1 MANPIAY
8 NSGTTVSGCINTGTI
23 SLAVDNLN
31 YSTRPGN
38 LNWFAGGDN
47 TNKYIIISDTYSQGV
62 DTQANS
68 RPTMWATSAL
78 TDNELLKWI
87 NGLPARSG
95 QSTFATL
102 TDAISWLTSQNK
114 YLISNQHYPQI
125 VTSGMVLNLDAG
137 FTASYPNVGTSWYDL
152 YSGGTGSLNNGP
164 TWNNLGMSSNIS
176 FDGTNDYYELTN
188 RNTSL
193 EFQPNQPYSCL
204 VFYRSPAS
212 VAYSSLIADMQDSGT
227 PAYPGWDIWFNNGDI
242 GNTISMHLISDW
254 PANAIKVAVD
264 YNFNNLLN
272 RWLCFGY
279 TYDGSVP
286 TNSGD
291 TLNSVDFYL
300 NGQTYSNG
308 KQIGSTNKTHG
319 DGFNTPVTTITYNPN
334 QRFRVAS
341 RWSTSGWVSGSQTSV
356 AKVLVYNRKLTANEF
371 AQNFY
376 QGPIVTSGL
385 TFAVD
390 AGNLVSYGGTGTT
403 VYDLVTTGTT
413 GTLTNGPTWTYL
425 SGGTFTFDGTDDYI
439 DFGVTNIVLPT
450 NITLSAWINQSTID
464 GYKNILTKQGNG
476 NIDLDYGITTSPN
489 GNLYFWFHNG
499 AFRIHETFTNIINS
513 TNTWYNVVAVFD
525 DINNTVK
532 MYVNGIQVYN
542 EPEITSM
549 LEHSGSKLFIGWRNS
564 FAGGQSFNGKIS
576 MAQVYNRALSGNE
589 IKQNF
594 EAYRGRFGV

>member
-38 LNWFAGGDN
+38 LNWYAGGDN

-164 TWNNLGMSSNIS
+164 VWNNLGMSSNIS

-212 VAYSSLIADMQDSGT
+212 VTYTLIADMQDSGT
-227 PAYPGWDIWFNNGDI
+227 PAYPGWDIWFNNGEI

-308 KQIGSTNKTHG
+308 KQLGSANKTHG
-319 DGFNTPVTTITYNPN
+319 NGFNTPVTTITYNPN
-334 QRFRVAS
+334 QRFRVSS
-341 RWSTSGWVSGSQTSV
+341 RWSASGWNFGSQTSV

-385 TFAVD
+385 TFAID

-403 VYDLVTTGTT
+403 VYDLVTTGRTA
-413 GTLTNGPTWTYL
+413 TLTNGPTWTYL
-425 SGGTFTFDGTDDYI
+425 SGGTFSFDGTDDYGQATNLPILGNTAFTVSCFANVQSNPTAGSGDGGIVLYGKMGVANQVAGLYYRASDNYVRFTAWGGEGI
-439 DFGVTNIVLPT
+439 DFATGFLKDFNVWHHWVLVYDGTNVLVYR
-450 NITLSAWINQSTID
+450 D
-464 GYKNILTKQGNG
+464 
-476 NIDLDYGITTSPN
+476 GITDPN
-489 GNLYFWFHNG
+489 GAQARSLNMTEGTLTFGGAIANG
-499 AFRIHETFTNIINS
+499 
-513 TNTWYNVVAVFD
+513 
-525 DINNTVK
+525 
-532 MYVNGIQVYN
+532 
-542 EPEITSM
+542 
-549 LEHSGSKLFIGWRNS
+549 S
-564 FAGGQSFNGKIS
+564 FLQQKIP
-576 MAQVYNRALSGNE
+576 MVQLYNRALSGNE

>member
-38 LNWFAGGDN
+38 LNWYAGGDN

-193 EFQPNQPYSCL
+193 EFQPNQTYSCL
-204 VFYRSPAS
+204 VFYRSP
-212 VAYSSLIADMQDSGT
+212 SSALNGGLIANMETNGS
-227 PAYPGWDIWFNNGDI
+227 PAFPGWDLWFNNSGI
-242 GNTISMHLISDW
+242 LNTIAAHLISNW
-254 PANAIKVAVD
+254 PTNAIKVAVD
-264 YNFNNLLN
+264 YDYSSFSN

-286 TNSGD
+286 TTSASTINSF
-291 TLNSVDFYL
+291 DFYL
-300 NGQTYSNG
+300 NGKLYTNG
-308 KQIGSTNKTHG
+308 KQLGDPQSVFPQSG
-319 DGFNTPVTTITYNPN
+319 DGFISSSATITYNPN

-341 RWSTSGWVSGSQTSV
+341 RWLSGSWSSGSQTSV

-390 AGNLVSYGGTGTT
+390 AGNLVSYGGVGTT
-403 VYDLVTTGTT
+403 VYDLVTTGRTA
-413 GTLTNGPTWTYL
+413 TLTNGPTWTYL
-425 SGGTFTFDGTDDYI
+425 SGGTFSFDGTDDYGQATGLPI
-439 DFGVTNIVLPT
+439 TGNTSFSIGSFSNVQTNPTSGSGDGPIVFYGKTTANQSAGIYYRASDNYVRFTAYGGTGVDYATGFLKDFNIWHHWMIVYDGSTVLVYRDGVADPNGPQTRSL
-450 NITLSAWINQSTID
+450 NITEGTLLFGGGPQ
-464 GYKNILTKQGNG
+464 
-476 NIDLDYGITTSPN
+476 
-489 GNLYFWFHNG
+489 
-499 AFRIHETFTNIINS
+499 NS
-513 TNTWYNVVAVFD
+513 SYL
-525 DINNTVK
+525 
-532 MYVNGIQVYN
+532 Q
-542 EPEITSM
+542 
-549 LEHSGSKLFIGWRNS
+549 
-564 FAGGQSFNGKIS
+564 QKIP
-576 MAQVYNRALSGNE
+576 MVQLYNRALSGNE

>member
-38 LNWFAGGDN
+38 LNWYAGGDN

-102 TDAISWLTSQNK
+102 TNAISWLTSQNK

-137 FTASYPNVGTSWYDL
+137 FTGSYPNVGTNWYDL

-164 TWNNLGMSSNIS
+164 VWNNLGMSSNIS

-212 VAYSSLIADMQDSGT
+212 VTYGALIADMQDSGT

-308 KQIGSTNKTHG
+308 KQLGSANKTHG

-341 RWSTSGWVSGSQTSV
+341 RWSASGWVTGSQTSV

-385 TFAVD
+385 TFAID
-390 AGNLVSYGGTGTT
+390 AGNLVSYGGIGTT
-403 VYDLVTTGTT
+403 VYDLVTTGRTA
-413 GTLTNGPTWTYL
+413 TLTNGPTWTYL
-425 SGGTFTFDGTDDYI
+425 SGGTFSFDGTDDYGQATGLPI
-439 DFGVTNIVLPT
+439 TGNTSFSIGSFSNVQTNPTSGSGDGPIVFYGKTTANQSAGIYYRASDNYVRFTAYGGTGVDYATGFLKDFNIWHHWMIVYNGSTVLVYRDGVADPNGPQTRSL
-450 NITLSAWINQSTID
+450 NITEGTLLFGGGPQ
-464 GYKNILTKQGNG
+464 
-476 NIDLDYGITTSPN
+476 
-489 GNLYFWFHNG
+489 
-499 AFRIHETFTNIINS
+499 NS
-513 TNTWYNVVAVFD
+513 SYL
-525 DINNTVK
+525 
-532 MYVNGIQVYN
+532 Q
-542 EPEITSM
+542 
-549 LEHSGSKLFIGWRNS
+549 
-564 FAGGQSFNGKIS
+564 QKIP
-576 MAQVYNRALSGNE
+576 MVQLYNRALSSNE
-589 IKQNF
+589 INQNF

>member
-38 LNWFAGGDN
+38 LNWYAGGDN

-152 YSGGTGSLNNGP
+152 TKTQNPGVLTNGP
-164 TWNNLGMSSNIS
+164 TWSNSGMTSAMT
-176 FDGTNDYYELTN
+176 FDGTNDYVSLGNSESIRFLGNSPYTLSVLTKLN
-188 RNTSL
+188 R
-193 EFQPNQPYSCL
+193 L
-204 VFYRSPAS
+204 VS
-212 VAYSSLIADMQDSGT
+212 D
-227 PAYPGWDIWFNNGDI
+227 YPGWINRESTVSGLRDGYNLIYTIQGQLPNQILIFTERFAQGVQSSPGFLVDRTYNLNKWFRID
-242 GNTISMHLISDW
+242 S
-254 PANAIKVAVD
+254 V
-264 YNFNNLLN
+264 
-272 RWLCFGY
+272 
-279 TYDGSVP
+279 YDGLNLKIFYNGTLMESNVS
-286 TNSGD
+286 SG
-291 TLNSVDFYL
+291 
-300 NGQTYSNG
+300 
-308 KQIGSTNKTHG
+308 
-319 DGFNTPVTTITYNPN
+319 TITNTSKTLEIALRTFTYN
-334 QRFRVAS
+334 ACDIS
-341 RWSTSGWVSGSQTSV
+341 
-356 AKVLVYNRKLTANEF
+356 KVNIYNRALSNSEIL
-371 AQNFY
+371 QNFY

-385 TFAVD
+385 TFAID

-403 VYDLVTTGTT
+403 VYDLVTTGRTA
-413 GTLTNGPTWTYL
+413 TLTNGPTWTYL
-425 SGGTFTFDGTDDYI
+425 SGGTFSFDGTDDYGQATGLPI
-439 DFGVTNIVLPT
+439 TGNTSFSIGSFSNVQTNPTSGSGDGPIVFYGKTTANQSAGIYYRASDNYVRFTAYGGTGVDYATGFLKDFNIWHHWMIVYNGSTVLVYRDGVADPNGPQTRSL
-450 NITLSAWINQSTID
+450 NITEGTLLFGGGPQ
-464 GYKNILTKQGNG
+464 
-476 NIDLDYGITTSPN
+476 
-489 GNLYFWFHNG
+489 
-499 AFRIHETFTNIINS
+499 NS
-513 TNTWYNVVAVFD
+513 SYL
-525 DINNTVK
+525 
-532 MYVNGIQVYN
+532 Q
-542 EPEITSM
+542 
-549 LEHSGSKLFIGWRNS
+549 
-564 FAGGQSFNGKIS
+564 QKIP
-576 MAQVYNRALSGNE
+576 MVQLYNRALSGNE